1 MRPVS
6 CVTGQREPAIHLPSA
21 QQKRP
26 LSSTPHADARR
37 PKTRNMD
44 DASHF
49 CRASGS
55 PARSRCGTSG
65 LRKSPGPSL
74 RGSEPGCGR
83 ARRVRPSTRCV
94 VSATTTAAEAKYLPT
109 TRNERRPSQSIS
121 ANAQAFSPVK
131 VDSMLF
137 VTSIKAGIKATR
149 PRTGAGHNSTK
160 LAYVD
165 RRRSPSRS
173 T

>member
-6 CVTGQREPAIHLPSA
+6 CLTGPRALAIHLRSA
-21 QQKRP
+21 QQERP
-26 LSSTPHADARR
+26 LRSTPHADARR

-74 RGSEPGCGR
+74 RGSEAGCGR
-83 ARRVRPSTRCV
+83 APRLRPSTRCV
-94 VSATTTAAEAKYLPT
+94 VSATSTAAEAKYLPT
-109 TRNERRPSQSIS
+109 TSNERRLSRSMS
-121 ANAQAFSPVK
+121 ANAHALSPVK
-131 VDSMLF
+131 VDSKLI
-137 VTSIKAGIKATR
+137 VPSITAGVNANQTMHGGR
-149 PRTGAGHNSTK
+149 RNSTTI
-160 LAYVD
+160 AYVD
-165 RRRSPSRS
+165 RRRCPSRS